1 MKNKLFYTM
10 ISIILIVVTTIS
22 IMNCFSINKL
32 NKHHDIKYPEYSYA
46 YDCVKEAQLKYYE
59 TKSLL
64 CDEVQKYITE
74 IAPTSN
80 LRGYAIVEE
89 CERFSVDIKFVL
101 AQGELESHFATKGI
115 GGKLHNVFNVGVFD
129 NYTDSE
135 VADKYKY
142 DYPNQSI
149 RPYLKLIT
157 TRYLVNKLEED
168 LMDNYVDIDGNRY
181 ASDVNYERKLKER
194 HTYIKMH
201 TKIDTLQKQLYNYA
215 IKCNKL

>member
-1 MKNKLFYTM
+1 MKNKLFYVI
-10 ISIILIVVTTIS
+10 ISIVLILTTTIS
-22 IMNCFSINKL
+22 IMNWFTIN
-32 NKHHDIKYPEYSYA
+32 NHHKESYKEYTYA

-89 CERFSVDIKFVL
+89 CERFNVDIKFVL

-135 VADKYKY
+135 IADKYKY

-149 RPYLKLIT
+149 RPYLELLT
-157 TRYLVNKLEED
+157 RRYLVNKLESD
-168 LMDNYVDIDGNRY
+168 LMDNYVDIDGSRY
-181 ASDVNYERKLKER
+181 ASDTFYEKKLKEK
-194 HTYIKMH
+194 HTYISMH